1 MPRGIATMY
10 RSRYNGNRGH
20 NAAKTKNKKNG
31 NCLAWLDAYQV

>member
-10 RSRYNGNRGH
+10 QSRYNSNRGH
-20 NAAKTKNKKNG
+20 NAAKNKKNG